1 VRWFTAGD
9 LLRRGASAAFLAAAL
24 LVPARAAACPG
35 DPPAL
40 EPIPPAAR
48 AAFLSARLEASLPA
62 ARRWS
67 WTWGTI
73 DGALAV
79 GQGIAAARTASAAD
93 RAVLL
98 AGAATSAAG
107 VAQIV
112 LLPVA
117 VPPPRPAPSADPC
130 TIVLDLERALE
141 RGAENQAIG
150 SGALAHLGNVLIN
163 AALGAA
169 ALAAAG
175 PRAGA
180 LTFGIGTALGEA
192 QIRTQPTPL
201 VRDLAR
207 YRAGELGATPAPS
220 PPVAVRPGPG
230 AGLTLVVT
238 L

>member
-1 VRWFTAGD
+1 VRRFTAGD
-9 LLRRGASAAFLAAAL
+9 RLRRGALAVAL
-24 LVPARAAACPG
+24 LAPVCAVACPG

-40 EPIPPAAR
+40 EAISPAAR
-48 AAFLSARLEASLPA
+48 EAYLTARLEASLPA
-62 ARRWS
+62 GRRWS
-67 WTWGTI
+67 WTWGTV

-79 GQGIAAARTASAAD
+79 GQVIAGTRTASAGE

-117 VPPPRPAPSADPC
+117 IPPPQPAPGADPC
-130 TIVLDLERALE
+130 TNVRTLERALE

-150 SGALAHLGNVLIN
+150 SGPLAHVGNFLIN

-180 LTFGIGTALGEA
+180 LTFGLGTALGEA
-192 QIRTQPTPL
+192 QIRTQPTGL
-201 VRDLAR
+201 VRDLAH
-207 YRAGELGATPAPS
+207 YRAGDLGAAASPAAG
-220 PPVAVRPGPG
+220 VAVRPGPG